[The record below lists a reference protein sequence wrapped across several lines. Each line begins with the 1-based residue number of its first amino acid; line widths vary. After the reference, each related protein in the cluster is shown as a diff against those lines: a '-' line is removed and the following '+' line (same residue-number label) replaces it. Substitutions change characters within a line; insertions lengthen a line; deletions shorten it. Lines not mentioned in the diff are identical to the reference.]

1 MPWKDGVKVEEVQ
14 AYRELVK
21 VVREMDEKIDA
32 GLTTPK
38 EAFKAVDDARKKVT
52 P

>member
-1 MPWKDGVKVEEVQ
+1 MAWKEGVKVEEVQ
-14 AYRELVK
+14 MFRDLVK
-21 VVREMDEKIDA
+21 LAREMDEKIDA

-38 EAFKAVDDARKKVT
+38 EAFKVIDDARKKGT

>member
-1 MPWKDGVKVEEVQ
+1 MPWKEGVKMEEVQ

-21 VVREMDEKIDA
+21 IARELDEKIDA

-38 EAFKAVDDARKKVT
+38 EALKALDDARKKVA
-52 P
+52 